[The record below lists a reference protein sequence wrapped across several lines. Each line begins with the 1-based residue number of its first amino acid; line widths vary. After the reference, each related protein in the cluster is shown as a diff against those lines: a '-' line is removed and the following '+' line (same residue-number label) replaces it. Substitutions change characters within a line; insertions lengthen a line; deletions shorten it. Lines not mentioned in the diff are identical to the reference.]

1 MARKPTGKP
10 TGRPKKEFDKKTFQ
24 DLVGLGCT
32 QEEICWF
39 FRDETGKSA
48 NIDTLTRWCKR
59 EFGMTFQEYFR
70 QNGCMALKIQV
81 RRNQMNLSKSSAA
94 MAIFLGKN
102 LLGQTDKVE
111 QTVMEVEDLSSL
123 ADMLRDDVPAE
134 SEDEDA
140 DSNPTD
146 D

>member
-1 MARKPTGKP
+1 MAR
-10 TGRPKKEFDKKTFQ
+10 TGRPKKEFDKKTFT

-70 QNGCMALKIQV
+70 QNGCIALKIQL

-111 QTVMEVEDLSSL
+111 QTIMEVEDLTGL
-123 ADMLRDDVPAE
+123 AEMLK
-134 SEDEDA
+134 DE
-140 DSNPTD
+140 
-146 D
+146 

>member
-1 MARKPTGKP
+1 MAR
-10 TGRPKKEFDKKTFQ
+10 TGRPKKEFDKKTFT

-70 QNGCMALKIQV
+70 QNGCMALKIQL

-111 QTVMEVEDLSSL
+111 QTIMEVEDLSSL
-123 ADMLRDDVPAE
+123 AEMLRDDAPAE

-140 DSNPTD
+140 NNKTAD

>member
-1 MARKPTGKP
+1 MARM
-10 TGRPKKEFDKKTFQ
+10 GRPKKEFDKKIFQ

-59 EFGMTFQEYFR
+59 EFDMTFQEYFR
-70 QNGCMALKIQV
+70 QNGCIALKIQL

-102 LLGQTDKVE
+102 LLGQTDRVE

-123 ADMLRDDVPAE
+123 AEMLKGD
-134 SEDEDA
+134 
-140 DSNPTD
+140 
-146 D
+146 